1 MKGKAELNYSID
13 LPSKGE
19 WFRYFGEYKYLV
31 DLTFRKM
38 EYTEIT
44 VVSLP
49 LAFLIRHTLEL
60 GYKTNL
66 LELEKV
72 SDIKANIRY
81 HQKGAHKI
89 DDLHKEFEIQV
100 QAIFKKYSVDKEI
113 QSQFNKHNSNL
124 TLLKRQFH
132 KLDKFSYAFRYPVQ
146 NDGITPNFER
156 KADFKT
162 NEKLNFKEIKELYQK
177 SIVLLIYTT
186 DVISEQINNWLQQGV

>member
-1 MKGKAELNYSID
+1 MKRKAELNYQID

-19 WFRYFGEYKYLV
+19 WYRYFLEYKYLV
-31 DLTFRKM
+31 DLTFERLQGG
-38 EYTEIT
+38 EIT

-72 SDIKANIRY
+72 SDIKANVKYRE
-81 HQKGAHKI
+81 KGAHKI

-100 QAIFKKYSVDKEI
+100 EAIFKKYSVDKEV
-113 QSQFNKHNSNL
+113 QKQFNKHNNNL

-132 KLDKFSYAFRYPVQ
+132 KFDEFSYSFRYPVQ
-146 NDGITPNFER
+146 NDGITPNFEA
-156 KADFKT
+156 KSDYKM
-162 NEKLNFKEIKELYQK
+162 NDKLNFKELKELYNK
-177 SIVLLIYTT
+177 SIILLIYTT
-186 DVISEQINNWLQQGV
+186 DVVNEEINNWLQQRL